1 MTSTPPTSGPGPLD
15 DITVVTLE
23 HAIAAPLCT
32 RQLADLGARIIK
44 IERPGSGDFARAY
57 DDRVRGQ
64 SSHFI
69 WTNRSKESLT
79 LDLKHCKA
87 AAILERIL
95 ANADV
100 LVQNLAPGSTARM
113 GLSFQSLEEKYPSLI
128 VCDISGFGDS
138 GPYQHKKAYDLLIQS
153 EAGLLSVT
161 GSESEMSKA
170 GISIADISA
179 GTQAYSSIL
188 AAIIQRSKSGKGSHI
203 DISMLECMVE
213 WMGHPLYY
221 ASDGAPPPTRSG
233 ADHATIYPYGAFP
246 TGDGKTLMIGLQ
258 NEREWLI
265 FCDRVLQQPELASDG
280 RFSSTALRSSARVEL
295 KAIIV
300 EEFSTLS
307 AEEIIAR
314 LEVANIAYA
323 RVNTMTDV
331 WQHPQLQSRKRWV
344 DVETPQ
350 GAVPGFLPPGNNNT
364 YVPRM
369 DGVPGLGQHSESILR
384 EIGYTDEEIDELH
397 AQQVI

>member
-1 MTSTPPTSGPGPLD
+1 MTSTPPASGPGPLV

-32 RQLADLGARIIK
+32 RQLADLGARVIK

-87 AAILERIL
+87 AAILDRIL

-100 LVQNLAPGSTARM
+100 LVQNLAPGSAAKM

-188 AAIIQRSKSGKGSHI
+188 AAIIQRGKTGKGSHI

-265 FCDRVLQQPELASDG
+265 FCDRVLQQPELARDS

-331 WQHPQLQSRKRWV
+331 WQHSQLQSRKRWV
-344 DVETPQ
+344 DVETPR
-350 GAVPGFLPPGNNNT
+350 GIVPGFLPPGNNNT
-364 YVPRM
+364 YDPRM
-369 DGVPGLGQHSESILR
+369 DGVPALGQHSDSILK
-384 EIGYTDEEIDELH
+384 EIGYGDEEIDELRT
-397 AQQVI
+397 QKVI